1 MTDVFATQ
9 VVHEVAGSGHID
21 GTATNGVGTEETI
34 ERGRIQVFTAGTKGG
49 LFPAHARVGMR
60 VEYVAWNL
68 PTGGSPTITVSLV
81 DGDNIVY
88 KIESLAA
95 GTGSLRF
102 GSNGLFVPP
111 GWKFK
116 VESSLACTALGR
128 VTVCVFRGWSQTLP
142 GVIGTE
148 TLPG

>member
-1 MTDVFATQ
+1 MTDVFA
-9 VVHEVAGSGHID
+9 VMKIHEVATSGHID
-21 GTATNGVGTEETI
+21 GTATDGVSSEETI

-81 DGDNIVY
+81 DGTNNVY
-88 KIESLAA
+88 KVESLAA

-102 GSNGLFVPP
+102 GSNGVLVPP
-111 GWKFK
+111 GWKLK

-128 VTVCVFRGWSQTLP
+128 VVVCAFRGWPQTLP